1 MDSTCRPRLQTAPRL
16 VKVLSVC
23 AISAGFAS
31 HAIAAPATYQATVV
45 TDVKVGHKMFHAA
58 TLTLTFEGNTTDVEV
73 VKDASGMPLSSEQCG
88 PNGLAG
94 FNGHGPGPNGP
105 FFYAL
110 SKGRASL
117 RVESKGKAISAQ
129 FAPGQV
135 FIAFDL
141 CNGGI
146 GFGSYV
152 GPNGLEPAYP
162 LAFQAGTAMY
172 FTLNAANP
180 LADPGNMT
188 GLAWS
193 CIGYPH
199 SQDDQNSCTSPD
211 SYPLHSDAG
220 DVFVYQPYAVL
231 PMYTHTGTANRG
243 TFSILVGVTQDD

>member
-1 MDSTCRPRLQTAPRL
+1 MKLMDSTQAATRL
-16 VKVLSVC
+16 VKVLVIS
-23 AISAGFAS
+23 AISACFMHQAL
-31 HAIAAPATYQATVV
+31 AIPATYQATVV

-58 TLTLTFEGNTTDVEV
+58 TLTLTFEGNTTDVDV

-94 FNGHGPGPNGP
+94 FNGNGPGPNGP

-146 GFGSYV
+146 GFGSHV
-152 GPNGLEPAYP
+152 GPNHLEPAYP
-162 LAFQAGTAMY
+162 LGFQAGTAMY

-180 LADPGNMT
+180 LTEPGNMT

-199 SQDDQNSCTSPD
+199 SQDAQNSCTSPN

-243 TFSILVGVTQDD
+243 TFSIVVGATQED